1 MKLRTARGVV
11 DLGYCTNVHPGETL
25 DEVLHHLANDVSHVK
40 ADLGLDEPL
49 GIGLRLSGRAAE
61 ELESPRAL
69 DRLRHQLDASG
80 LYVFTLNAFPYGDFH
95 GAKVKERVYLPD
107 WLDDRRLHYT
117 NRMARIL
124 AALLPAGAAGCVST
138 VPGAFRARAPSD
150 EAKAA
155 IADRFVSHARML
167 NELRSAT
174 GRAISLAIEPE
185 PGCILETTKDVVE
198 LFERFIA
205 PRSTAEERA
214 PLAVCLDACHAAVEL
229 ESPEACVGRLASAG
243 IPIAKVQISAGLEAS
258 PGERDALR
266 AFDDGVYLHQVVA
279 WNGDEMRSWVDL
291 DEALQALRDSP
302 ASCRVHCHV
311 PIFSARVGAL
321 RTTQPHLVR
330 LLEAVRAR
338 SACSAFE
345 VETYTWN
352 VLPDGAR
359 STPLAEAIA
368 REVRWA
374 KNRLLEA

>member
-1 MKLRTARGVV
+1 VKLNTARGVV

-25 DEVLHHLANDVSHVK
+25 DEVLHHLANDVSQVK
-40 ADLGLDEPL
+40 ADLGLDGPL

-61 ELESPRAL
+61 ELEAPRAL
-69 DRLRHQLDASG
+69 DRLRRQLDASG

-95 GAKVKERVYLPD
+95 GTKVKERVYLPD

-124 AALLPAGAAGCVST
+124 ATLLPAGAAGCVST
-138 VPGAFRARAPSD
+138 VPGAFRTRAASNEAR
-150 EAKAA
+150 AA

-167 NELRSAT
+167 NELRSST
-174 GRAISLAIEPE
+174 DRAISLAIEPE
-185 PGCILETTKDVVE
+185 PGCVLETTKDVAE
-198 LFERFIA
+198 FFERFIT

-229 ESPEACVGRLASAG
+229 EGPNESVGRLTSAG

-258 PGERDALR
+258 PTEHEVLR

-279 WNGDEMRSWVDL
+279 WNGHEVRSWVDL
-291 DEALQALRDSP
+291 DEALLALRDSP
-302 ASCRVHCHV
+302 ANCRVHCHV
-311 PIFSARVGAL
+311 PIFTAHLGAL
-321 RTTQPHLVR
+321 QTTQPHLVA

-338 SACSAFE
+338 SECSAFE

-359 STPLAEAIA
+359 STPLVEAIA

-374 KNRLLEA
+374 KSRLLEA